1 MHLNLNSLALFHM
14 SLCTVSAHSHR
25 HTRTHLYSAL
35 TMSVKTFQ
43 CVTGFRQK
51 DCNTS
56 YLKRK
61 ERRQPEPRDVYELI
75 AMSMCIR
82 SLPVASMQVQEFH
95 QLSTKV

>member
-1 MHLNLNSLALFHM
+1 M
-14 SLCTVSAHSHR
+14 SLCTASAQSHR

-43 CVTGFRQK
+43 CVTGFRQ

-56 YLKRK
+56 YLKCK
-61 ERRQPEPRDVYELI
+61 ERRQHEPRDVYELI
-75 AMSMCIR
+75 AMSVCIR
-82 SLPVASMQVQEFH
+82 SLPVASIQVQELH